1 MQILGS
7 RAKYFVGTAKSH
19 FSKEIYLERKLQQ
32 GGDQEFYENTEALIQ
47 IAPFHIVKP
56 LNLFTSGGPVLV
68 LPVDLQFGFTCRA
81 LKGFS
86 KF

>member
-32 GGDQEFYENTEALIQ
+32 GGDQEFYENTEALIEGVS
-47 IAPFHIVKP
+47 IISP
-56 LNLFTSGGPVLV
+56 LVTSADGLPLCWFLV
-68 LPVDLQFGFTCRA
+68 
-81 LKGFS
+81 
-86 KF
+86 